1 MDNGR
6 CYVALVSHRARILD
20 HLGQTVDGM
29 AAETT
34 SAILAEVQG
43 FRPVHDDALGRE
55 LESLA
60 RQGIG
65 LLVAV
70 LRRSEPASAEEL
82 DFVRQRAVW
91 RARQLVP
98 LSAQLHAYL
107 IANRVVGRAIARE
120 AVGEEACRTALDL
133 TSRMFEHT
141 LRTTTVMADAYLET
155 VQGDLADLERQR
167 RELLDAL
174 LSGSGAVSD
183 LARRAAVLGLDPG
196 RTHIAVVAASSAASA
211 DGATGP
217 WRRLADA
224 ISRAASTPDRQ
235 PFVAIGGGEVVAIL
249 RHARAEAVVDVLERA
264 AAALRDSRGEVVSA
278 GIGPAF
284 SDLVELRTSYDEARR
299 ALRHATPAHA
309 FVVGPDEVR
318 LFDELTASAGGA
330 VAGLIP
336 ASMRSALE
344 DPILR
349 VSLEAFGAANLNV
362 ADAAQALS
370 IHPNTLR
377 YRLRRIA
384 DRTGRDPHV
393 LADLLELTAAARI
406 MGSVG
411 R

>member
-1 MDNGR
+1 MNDR
-6 CYVALVSHRARILD
+6 VRILD
-20 HLGQTVDGM
+20 HLARTVDEM

-34 SAILAEVQG
+34 AAILAEVHG
-43 FRPVHDDALGRE
+43 FMPVHDDELGRE
-55 LESLA
+55 LDSLA

-65 LLVAV
+65 LLVTV
-70 LRRSEPASAEEL
+70 LRRSEAASAEEL
-82 DFVRQRAVW
+82 DFVRRRAAR

-120 AVGEEACRTALDL
+120 ATGQAACRDALDL
-133 TSRMFEHT
+133 TARMFEHT
-141 LRTTTVMADAYLET
+141 LLTTTVMADAYLET

-174 LSGSGAVSD
+174 LGGTGAVAD
-183 LARRAAVLGLDPG
+183 LVRRAAVLGLDPG
-196 RTHIAVVAASSAASA
+196 RTHMAVVAATRAASTE
-211 DGATGP
+211 GTTGP

-249 RHARAEAVVDVLERA
+249 RHGRAEAVVDVLERA
-264 AAALRDSRGEVVSA
+264 AVALRDTRGELVSA

-284 SDLVELRTSYDEARR
+284 TDLAELRTSYDEARR
-299 ALRHATPAHA
+299 ALRHATPAHP

-318 LFDELTASAGGA
+318 LFDELTASAGRA
-330 VAGLIP
+330 MAGLIP
-336 ASMRSALE
+336 AAMRSALE

-349 VSLEAFGAANLNV
+349 TSLEAFGAANLNV
-362 ADAAQALS
+362 AEAAKALS

-393 LADLLELTAAARI
+393 LADLLELTAAARVL
-406 MGSVG
+406 GSVG
-411 R
+411 Q

>member
-1 MDNGR
+1 
-6 CYVALVSHRARILD
+6 
-20 HLGQTVDGM
+20 
-29 AAETT
+29 
-34 SAILAEVQG
+34 
-43 FRPVHDDALGRE
+43 
-55 LESLA
+55 
-60 RQGIG
+60 
-65 LLVAV
+65 
-70 LRRSEPASAEEL
+70 
-82 DFVRQRAVW
+82 
-91 RARQLVP
+91 
-98 LSAQLHAYL
+98 
-107 IANRVVGRAIARE
+107 
-120 AVGEEACRTALDL
+120 
-133 TSRMFEHT
+133 
-141 LRTTTVMADAYLET
+141 VMADAYLET

-174 LSGSGAVSD
+174 LSGTSAVAD

-196 RTHIAVVAASSAASA
+196 RTHIAVVAATSAVSTE
-211 DGATGP
+211 GATGP

-235 PFVAIGGGEVVAIL
+235 PFVAMGGGEVVAIL
-249 RHARAEAVVDVLERA
+249 RHGRAEAVVDVLERA
-264 AAALRDSRGEVVSA
+264 AAALRDSRGELVSA

-284 SDLVELRTSYDEARR
+284 TDLAELRTSYDEARR
-299 ALRHATPAHA
+299 ALRHATPAHP

-336 ASMRSALE
+336 SRMRSVLE
-344 DPILR
+344 DRILR
-349 VSLEAFGAANLNV
+349 ASLEAFGAANLNV
-362 ADAAQALS
+362 AEAAQALS

-406 MGSVG
+406 IGSVG